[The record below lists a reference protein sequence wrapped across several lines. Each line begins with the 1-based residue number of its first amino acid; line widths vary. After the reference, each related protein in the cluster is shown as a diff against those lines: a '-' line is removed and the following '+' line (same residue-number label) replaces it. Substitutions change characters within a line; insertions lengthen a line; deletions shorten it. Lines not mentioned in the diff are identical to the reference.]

1 MRWVNEH
8 KSVTKGKGC
17 GPKKEMKD
25 KFIAKRYWKDGSTA
39 MGKSDVLA
47 KSFHDT
53 INLSLGDPDLITN
66 EKIIQAAFEDAKK
79 GHTKYTDFRGDPEL
93 REAVCDFYK
102 EEYGMQVADEEVFIC
117 ASACLGMYLAL
128 EAIVDDGDEVILQAP
143 FFTPYPQ
150 QVELARGIPVELP
163 TYEEEDFQINIERL
177 ESLITE
183 RTKALVINSPSNP
196 TGNCLTVET
205 MEKIAAIAEKYD
217 LIVIADDIYTAF
229 SYQNKFVPFASIA
242 GMKDRTIILN
252 SFSKNFTM
260 TGWRVGNIIAP
271 AKIIKVIQ
279 QINENVVFT
288 APSIS
293 QRAGLY
299 ALRHRNEIQPPM
311 VEEYRRRMFYAAERI
326 NRIPKMS
333 VIYPPKGSFYL
344 FVNIKETGLTSE
356 EVTDEILKQAHV
368 LMLPGNAFG
377 NCGEGYMRIACT
389 VNVDTLKEAFDR
401 IEKMTIFR

>member
-1 MRWVNEH
+1 
-8 KSVTKGKGC
+8 
-17 GPKKEMKD
+17 MKH
-25 KFIAKRYWKDGSTA
+25 KFIAKRYWKDQSTA
-39 MGKSDVLA
+39 MGQSDVLA
-47 KSFHDT
+47 KSFDDV
-53 INLSLGDPDLITN
+53 INLSLGDPDLTTHELII
-66 EKIIQAAFEDAKK
+66 EKAFEDAKA

-93 REAVCDFYK
+93 RSEICKFYK
-102 EEYGMQVADEEVFIC
+102 EEYGMDVADEEVFVS

-143 FFTPYPQ
+143 YFTPYPQ

-163 TYEEEDFQINIERL
+163 TYEEEAFQINTERL

-217 LIVIADDIYTAF
+217 LIVISDDIYTSF
-229 SYQNKFVPFASIA
+229 SYQNPFVPFASLP
-242 GMKDRTIILN
+242 GMKERTIIIN

-271 AKIIKVIQ
+271 DYIIRTIQ

-293 QRAGLY
+293 QRAAIY
-299 ALRHRNEIQPPM
+299 ALRNRETVQPEM
-311 VEEYRRRMFYAAERI
+311 VAEYKKRMFFAAERI
-326 NRIPKMS
+326 NEIPKMS

-344 FVNIKETGLTSE
+344 FINIKKSGLTSE
-356 EVTDEILKQAHV
+356 EAADVILRKAHV

-377 NCGEGYMRIACT
+377 NCGEGYLRIACT
-389 VNVDTLKEAFDR
+389 VGVDKLGEAMDR
-401 IEKMTIFR
+401 IKKSLSFNS

>member
-1 MRWVNEH
+1 
-8 KSVTKGKGC
+8 
-17 GPKKEMKD
+17 MKH
-25 KFIAKRYWKDGSTA
+25 KFIAKRYWKDQSTA
-39 MGKSDVLA
+39 MGQSDVLA
-47 KSFHDT
+47 KSFDDV
-53 INLSLGDPDLITN
+53 INLSLGDPDLTTHELII
-66 EKIIQAAFEDAKK
+66 EKAFEDAKA

-93 REAVCDFYK
+93 RSEICKFYK
-102 EEYGMQVADEEVFIC
+102 EEYGMDVADEEVFVS

-143 FFTPYPQ
+143 YFTPYPQ

-163 TYEEEDFQINIERL
+163 TYEEEDFQINTERL

-217 LIVIADDIYTAF
+217 LIVISDDIYTSF
-229 SYQNKFVPFASIA
+229 SYQNPFVPFASLP

-271 AKIIKVIQ
+271 DYIIRTIQ

-293 QRAGLY
+293 QRAAIY
-299 ALRHRNEIQPPM
+299 ALRNRETVQPEM
-311 VEEYRRRMFYAAERI
+311 VAEYKTRMFFAAEKI
-326 NRIPKMS
+326 NEIPKMS

-344 FVNIKETGLTSE
+344 FINIKKSGLTSE
-356 EVTDEILKQAHV
+356 EAADVILRKAHV

-377 NCGEGYMRIACT
+377 NCGEGYLRIACT
-389 VNVDTLKEAFDR
+389 VGIEKLGEAMDR
-401 IEKMTIFR
+401 IKKIPEFQ

>member
-1 MRWVNEH
+1 
-8 KSVTKGKGC
+8 
-17 GPKKEMKD
+17 MKH
-25 KFIAKRYWKDGSTA
+25 KFIAKRYWKDQSTA
-39 MGKSDVLA
+39 MGQSDVLA
-47 KSFHDT
+47 KSFDDV
-53 INLSLGDPDLITN
+53 INLSLGDPDLTTHELII
-66 EKIIQAAFEDAKK
+66 EKAFEDAKA

-93 REAVCDFYK
+93 RSEICKFYK
-102 EEYGMQVADEEVFIC
+102 EEYGMDVADEEVFVS

-143 FFTPYPQ
+143 YFTPYPQ

-163 TYEEEDFQINIERL
+163 TYEEEAFQINTERL

-217 LIVIADDIYTAF
+217 LIVISDYIYTSF
-229 SYQNKFVPFASIA
+229 SYQNPFVPFASLP
-242 GMKDRTIILN
+242 GMKERTIIIN

-271 AKIIKVIQ
+271 DYIIRTIQ

-293 QRAGLY
+293 QRAAIY
-299 ALRHRNEIQPPM
+299 ALRNRETVQPEM
-311 VEEYRRRMFYAAERI
+311 VAEYKKRMFFAAERI
-326 NRIPKMS
+326 NEIPKMS

-344 FVNIKETGLTSE
+344 FINIKKSGLTSE
-356 EVTDEILKQAHV
+356 EAADVILRKAHV

-377 NCGEGYMRIACT
+377 NCGEGYLRIACT
-389 VNVDTLKEAFDR
+389 VGVDKLGEAMDR
-401 IEKMTIFR
+401 IKKIPEFQ

>member
-1 MRWVNEH
+1 
-8 KSVTKGKGC
+8 
-17 GPKKEMKD
+17 MKH
-25 KFIAKRYWKDGSTA
+25 KFIAKRYWKDQSTA
-39 MGKSDVLA
+39 MGQSDVMA
-47 KSFHDT
+47 KSFNDV
-53 INLSLGDPDLITN
+53 IDLSLGDPDLTTDFR
-66 EKIIQAAFEDAKK
+66 IIDAAFADAKA

-93 REAVCDFYK
+93 RQAVIDFYK
-102 EEYGMQVADEEVFIC
+102 EEYDMDIVDEEIFIA
-117 ASACLGMYLAL
+117 ASGCLAMYLVL
-128 EAIVDDGDEVILQAP
+128 EAILDDGDEVILQAP

-163 TYEEEDFQINIERL
+163 TYEEEDFQINVERL

-205 MEKIAAIAEKYD
+205 MEKIAEIAEKYD
-217 LIVIADDIYTAF
+217 LIVVSDDIYTAF
-229 SYQNKFVPFASIA
+229 SYQNPFVPFASLP
-242 GMKDRTIILN
+242 GMKERTIIIN

-271 AKIIKVIQ
+271 DYIIKIVQ

-293 QRAGLY
+293 QRAAIF
-299 ALRHRNEIQPPM
+299 ALHHRDEVQPPM
-311 VEEYRRRMFYAAERI
+311 IEEYRKRMFYAAERI
-326 NRIPKMS
+326 NKIPKMS

-344 FVNIKETGLTSE
+344 FINIKEMGLSSVE
-356 EVTDEILKQAHV
+356 AADMILQKAHV

-377 NCGEGYMRIACT
+377 ACGEGYVRIACT
-389 VNVDTLKEAFDR
+389 VNIDTLKEAFDR
-401 IEKMTIFR
+401 IEKMMDE

>member
-1 MRWVNEH
+1 
-8 KSVTKGKGC
+8 
-17 GPKKEMKD
+17 MKH
-25 KFIAKRYWKDGSTA
+25 KFIAKRYWKDQSTA
-39 MGKSDVLA
+39 MGQSDVLA
-47 KSFHDT
+47 KSFDDV
-53 INLSLGDPDLITN
+53 INLSLGDPDLTTRELII
-66 EKIIQAAFEDAKK
+66 EKAFEDAKA

-93 REAVCDFYK
+93 RAEICKFYK
-102 EEYGMQVADEEVFIC
+102 EEYGMDVADEEVFVS

-143 FFTPYPQ
+143 YFTPYPQ

-217 LIVIADDIYTAF
+217 LIVISDDIYTSF
-229 SYQNKFVPFASIA
+229 SYQNPFVPFASLP
-242 GMKDRTIILN
+242 GMKERTIILN

-271 AKIIKVIQ
+271 DYIIRTIQ

-293 QRAGLY
+293 QRAAIY
-299 ALRHRNEIQPPM
+299 ALRNRDTVQPEM
-311 VEEYRRRMFYAAERI
+311 VAEYKKRMFFAAEKI
-326 NRIPKMS
+326 NEVPKMS

-344 FVNIKETGLTSE
+344 FINIKKSGLTSE
-356 EVTDEILKQAHV
+356 EAADVILRKAHV

-377 NCGEGYMRIACT
+377 NCGEGYLRIACT
-389 VNVDTLKEAFDR
+389 VGVDKLGEAIDR
-401 IEKMTIFR
+401 IKKISEFQ

>member
-1 MRWVNEH
+1 
-8 KSVTKGKGC
+8 
-17 GPKKEMKD
+17 MKHR
-25 KFIAKRYWKDGSTA
+25 FVAKRYWKDQSTA
-39 MGKSDVLA
+39 MGKSDEMA
-47 KSFHDT
+47 KSFNDV
-53 INLSLGDPDLITN
+53 INLSLGDPDLITDRL
-66 EKIIQAAFEDAKK
+66 IIDKSYEDARA

-93 REAVCDFYK
+93 RAEICKYYK
-102 EEYGMQVADEEVFIC
+102 EEYDMDVKDEEVFVC

-177 ESLITE
+177 ETLITE

-205 MEKIAAIAEKYD
+205 MEKIAEIAERHD

-229 SYQNKFVPFASIA
+229 SYQNPFVPFGSLP
-242 GMKDRTIILN
+242 GMKERTIILN

-271 AKIIKVIQ
+271 DYIIKVIQ

-293 QRAGLY
+293 QRAAIH
-299 ALRHRNEIQPPM
+299 ALRHRAEVQPPM
-311 VEEYRRRMFYAAERI
+311 VEEYRKRMFYAAERI
-326 NRIPKMS
+326 NQIPKLS
-333 VIYPPKGSFYL
+333 VLYPPKGSFYL
-344 FVNIKETGLTSE
+344 FMNIKETGLSSVEAADRILE
-356 EVTDEILKQAHV
+356 EAHV
-368 LMLPGNAFG
+368 LMLPGDAFG
-377 NCGEGYMRIACT
+377 TCGEGYVRIACT

-401 IEKMTIFR
+401 IAAMEMFQG